1 LYQNSF
7 AESGPSFMTGSSIY
21 PTAALGSLQGTE
33 VTEKNHYHPMN
44 WIKKQKRGNCDII
57 QDVSPI
63 SEARACN
70 IVPLEIV

>member
-1 LYQNSF
+1 VASRGSRF
-7 AESGPSFMTGSSIY
+7 PSRNWSNG
-21 PTAALGSLQGTE
+21 
-33 VTEKNHYHPMN
+33 EKPLPSHELD
-44 WIKKQKRGNCDII
+44 KETKERGNRDII

>member
-1 LYQNSF
+1 VAS
-7 AESGPSFMTGSSIY
+7 
-21 PTAALGSLQGTE
+21 ALDSLQGTG